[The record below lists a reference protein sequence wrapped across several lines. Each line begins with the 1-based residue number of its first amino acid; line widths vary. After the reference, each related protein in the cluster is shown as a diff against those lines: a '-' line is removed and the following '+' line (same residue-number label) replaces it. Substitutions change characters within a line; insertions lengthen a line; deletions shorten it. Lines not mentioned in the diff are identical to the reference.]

1 MIEDS
6 LLKDSLKNCQNQPET
21 KIYYELFKGLNICI
35 PNEPLEQTKKEE
47 WNSQRI
53 GKILQCPT
61 FFTPWLLFTQ
71 RIKCLTCHRE
81 SSEATVLLMY
91 SKNKTMKTS
100 SNVLEKGGCNLLP
113 NLFTNTLMWLHLVA
127 EPDSWPT
134 RQSNN
139 YWSVGCHRSW
149 DHHLNY
155 TFLDN
160 KPSLNEQLFPY
171 MYSNSPLLSLERSI
185 ADHCSWN
192 WWSIFISILS
202 YR

>member
-61 FFTPWLLFTQ
+61 FFAPWLLFTQ
-71 RIKCLTCHRE
+71 RIKCLTCHTK

-91 SKNKTMKTS
+91 SKNKTMKTD
-100 SNVLEKGGCNLLP
+100 SNVLEKGSCNLLS

-127 EPDSWPT
+127 GADLWPT
-134 RQSNN
+134 QQSNN
-139 YWSVGCHRSW
+139 YPSVGCHRSW
-149 DHHLNY
+149 DRHLNY
-155 TFLDN
+155 TLLDN
-160 KPSLNEQLFPY
+160 KPSLNEQLFSY
-171 MYSNSPLLSLERSI
+171 VYSNSPLLSLRRPI
-185 ADHCSWN
+185 ADHGSWN
-192 WWSIFISILS
+192 LRRIFISILP

>member
-71 RIKCLTCHRE
+71 RIKCLTCHTK

-91 SKNKTMKTS
+91 SKNKTMKTD
-100 SNVLEKGGCNLLP
+100 SNVLEKGSRNLLS
-113 NLFTNTLMWLHLVA
+113 NLFTNTLMWLHLVVGA
-127 EPDSWPT
+127 DLWPT
-134 RQSNN
+134 QQSNN
-139 YWSVGCHRSW
+139 YPSVGCHRSW
-149 DHHLNY
+149 DRHLNY
-155 TFLDN
+155 TLLDN
-160 KPSLNEQLFPY
+160 KPSLNEQLFSY
-171 MYSNSPLLSLERSI
+171 AYSSSPLLSLKRPT

-192 WWSIFISILS
+192 WQSIFISILPN
-202 YR
+202 R